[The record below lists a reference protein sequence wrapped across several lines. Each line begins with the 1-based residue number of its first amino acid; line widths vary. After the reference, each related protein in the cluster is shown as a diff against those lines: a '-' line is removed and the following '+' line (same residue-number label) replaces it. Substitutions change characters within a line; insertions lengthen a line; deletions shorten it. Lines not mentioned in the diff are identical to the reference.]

1 MQLAGV
7 ILDKCEALPSMGS
20 KKPKLFYGYI
30 IVAAAFLITLIM
42 CGTLFTFGVFFK
54 PILTEFGWTR
64 AMTSGA
70 FSLCILL
77 FGLLGIG
84 TGRLTDRFGPR
95 VVISGCGF
103 FLGLGYLLMSQV
115 SAIWQLYLFYGV
127 MVGIGVSGSFVPLVS
142 TVARWFAERRGMM
155 TGIAVSG
162 IGIGTMIMP
171 LVANWLISSYG
182 WRTSYIVVGITV
194 LVLIILVAQ
203 FLRRDP
209 GQMGQLPYGA
219 DEVKVESL
227 NSGTRGFSFQE
238 AIHTRQ
244 FWMLGVTLLCF
255 GASLQ
260 VMMVHI
266 VSYAIDLGVSAT
278 SAAVILAVIGGLSTG
293 GRVIMGSAGDRIGNK
308 LALIISFI
316 LMSAALF
323 WLLTARE
330 LWRLYLFAVIFGFG
344 YGGIATLVSLIVAE
358 QFGLSSLGIIL
369 GAVTFSITIGEASG
383 PIVAGHIFD
392 ITGSYNLAFLAC
404 AAISIIGIILS
415 ASLRP
420 PSSQRGVN
428 VTERSA

>member
-1 MQLAGV
+1 LQLAGV
-7 ILDKCEALPSMGS
+7 ILDKYEALPSIGS

-30 IVAAAFLITLIM
+30 IVAAAFLIM
-42 CGTLFTFGVFFK
+42 VAMWGAYYSFGVFFK
-54 PILTEFGWTR
+54 PLLSEFGWTR

-70 FSLCILL
+70 FSLCIFL

-84 TGRLTDRFGPR
+84 MGRLTDRFGPR

-115 SAIWQLYLFYGV
+115 SALWQLYLFYGV
-127 MVGIGVSGSFVPLVS
+127 IIAIGLSGSFVPLVS
-142 TVARWFAERRGMM
+142 TVARWFVERRGVM

-162 IGIGTMIMP
+162 IGAGTMIMP

-194 LVLIILVAQ
+194 LVLIISTAQ

-209 GQMGQLPYGA
+209 GQIGQLPYGA

-244 FWMLGVTLLCF
+244 FWMLGVALLCF

-260 VMMVHI
+260 VIMVHI
-266 VSYAIDLGVSAT
+266 VSYAIDLGVSAA
-278 SAAVILAVIGGLSTG
+278 SAAVILAIIGGLSTG

-323 WLLTARE
+323 WLLAARE

-344 YGGIATLVSLIVAE
+344 YGGIAALVSLIVAE
-358 QFGLSSLGIIL
+358 LFGLSSLGIIL
-369 GAVTFSITIGEASG
+369 GVVAFSITIGEASG
-383 PIVAGHIFD
+383 PVVAGHIFD
-392 ITGSYNLAFLAC
+392 ITDSYNLAFLAC
-404 AAISIIGIILS
+404 AAMSIIGIILS
-415 ASLRP
+415 ALLRP
-420 PSSQRGVN
+420 PSSQGGK
-428 VTERSA
+428 

>member
-1 MQLAGV
+1 
-7 ILDKCEALPSMGS
+7 MGS

-70 FSLCILL
+70 FSLCMLL

-142 TVARWFAERRGMM
+142 TVARWFVERRGMM

-209 GQMGQLPYGA
+209 GQMGQLQYGA
-219 DEVKVESL
+219 DKVKVESL

-293 GRVIMGSAGDRIGNK
+293 GRVIMGSAGERIGNK
-308 LALIISFI
+308 LAIIISFI
-316 LMSAALF
+316 LNYGGF
-323 WLLTARE
+323 TCLL
-330 LWRLYLFAVIFGFG
+330 LYLVLAM
-344 YGGIATLVSLIVAE
+344 VA
-358 QFGLSSLGIIL
+358 
-369 GAVTFSITIGEASG
+369 
-383 PIVAGHIFD
+383 
-392 ITGSYNLAFLAC
+392 
-404 AAISIIGIILS
+404 
-415 ASLRP
+415 
-420 PSSQRGVN
+420 
-428 VTERSA
+428 

>member
-1 MQLAGV
+1 MR
-7 ILDKCEALPSMGS
+7 S

-95 VVISGCGF
+95 VVMSGCGF

-227 NSGTRGFSFQE
+227 NGS
-238 AIHTRQ
+238 
-244 FWMLGVTLLCF
+244 
-255 GASLQ
+255 
-260 VMMVHI
+260 
-266 VSYAIDLGVSAT
+266 T
-278 SAAVILAVIGGLSTG
+278 SISV
-293 GRVIMGSAGDRIGNK
+293 K
-308 LALIISFI
+308 L
-316 LMSAALF
+316 
-323 WLLTARE
+323 
-330 LWRLYLFAVIFGFG
+330 
-344 YGGIATLVSLIVAE
+344 
-358 QFGLSSLGIIL
+358 
-369 GAVTFSITIGEASG
+369 
-383 PIVAGHIFD
+383 
-392 ITGSYNLAFLAC
+392 
-404 AAISIIGIILS
+404 
-415 ASLRP
+415 
-420 PSSQRGVN
+420 
-428 VTERSA
+428 